1 MNQPSDRRIDQL
13 QKENVQLRRA
23 VDELS
28 VLNELSAAIGASR
41 SMEEMIH
48 TIIKRSTKAVHAEQG
63 VVTLVGEDA
72 TDPTKTLVRTMAS
85 SGDKEA
91 FSPDQNLLGWMHLNR
106 KPLVI
111 NDPASDTRFQGVK
124 WPESV
129 HSIVAV
135 PMIVHSN
142 LIGILTLY
150 NKKRGADF
158 SIEDQRLLSIL
169 AAQSGQLIENAR
181 LHQEE
186 KKLVKMQQEVH
197 LAYEIQMNLMPDK
210 APPIE
215 GYDLAGLSI
224 PAQSVGGDYFDY
236 IPIDEGRLVICLGD
250 VSGKGLPAALL
261 MSNLQATLRGQ
272 AQFGASVHESIEH
285 ANQLLTLSIRKGSF
299 VTLFYGVLCPETHS
313 FRYSNAGHNRPYIC
327 KPDGTVTALE
337 LGGLVLGFLGTQK
350 YREEELL
357 FEPGDLL
364 FIFSDGVTEA
374 MSPSREQFEE
384 DRLEALLAEAGNASA
399 EEVLNRVL
407 SAVREHAAGAE
418 QNDDITMVAIRRLN

>member
-1 MNQPSDRRIDQL
+1 MRLQQL
-13 QKENVQLRRA
+13 QKENSQLRRA

-28 VLNELSAAIGASR
+28 ILNELSAAIGASR

-106 KPLVI
+106 RPILI
-111 NDPASDTRFQGVK
+111 NDPRTDDRFRGVR
-124 WPESV
+124 WPDNV
-129 HSIVAV
+129 NSIIAV
-135 PMIVHSN
+135 PMIVQSQ

-150 NKKRGADF
+150 NRKRGGQF
-158 SIEDQRLLSIL
+158 SVEDQRLLSIL

-181 LHQEE
+181 LHEEE
-186 KKLVKMQQEVH
+186 KKLLKMRQEVQ

-210 APPIE
+210 APPVDH
-215 GYDLAGLSI
+215 YDLAGLSI

-236 IPIDEGRLVICLGD
+236 IPVDEGRLAICLGD

-272 AQFGASVHESIEH
+272 AQFGPSVHETVEH

-299 VTLFYGVLCPETHS
+299 VTLFYGVLCPETHL
-313 FRYSNAGHNRPYIC
+313 FCYANAGHNRPYVR
-327 KPDGTVTALE
+327 KPDGSVSTLD
-337 LGGLVLGFLGTQK
+337 LGGLVLGFLATQN
-350 YREEELL
+350 YREAELTM
-357 FEPGDLL
+357 EPGDLL

-374 MSPSREQFEE
+374 MSTSREQFGEE
-384 DRLEALLAEAGNASA
+384 RLEELLADVGDASSDDI
-399 EEVLNRVL
+399 LKTIL
-407 SAVREHAAGAE
+407 GAVRSHTEGAE
-418 QNDDITMVAIRRLN
+418 QNDDITMVAVRRTD